1 MARQDELEDM
11 VQLTKDKEH
20 QLKELQQQFKS
31 VEESLYEARQLRS
44 KTLADANQLISDQ
57 DCAKGQVNL
66 AQENLL
72 KTQREVHSL
81 ERKKEEQE
89 KLL

>member
-31 VEESLYEARQLRS
+31 VEASLYEARQLRS

-72 KTQREVHSL
+72 MTQREVHSL
-81 ERKKEEQE
+81 EKKKEEQE